1 VPAGPTALPPL
12 PGWPTTTGPT
22 APQPHAGDPV
32 TPLDLNAATVTELQ
46 SVPGVDPS
54 LAGRIVAERTA
65 RGRFGAVEELSALV
79 PPHVLV
85 RLAPHLL
92 VTSPA
97 RGPVRR
103 PGARIVDV

>member
-1 VPAGPTALPPL
+1 MPAGPTAPPPL
-12 PGWPTTTGPT
+12 PGWPSATAGPP
-22 APQPHAGDPV
+22 AHPGSPA
-32 TPLDLNAATVTELQ
+32 TPLDLNAATMTELQ

-65 RGRFGAVEELSALV
+65 RGRFRAVEELSALV

-85 RLAPHLL
+85 RLAPHL
-92 VTSPA
+92 VVAPPPRA
-97 RGPVRR
+97 PVRR